1 MRRLLLLM
9 TAAMLLAGCRSV
21 RYVEVEKV
29 RTDTTYVTKLHRDS
43 IFKHDSIYVHEWLR
57 GDTVF
62 VEKAVWRTVVQE
74 RLRVDTMY
82 RSHVDSIPVPY
93 PVEKLVEKQL
103 TWWQQARMHTGGI
116 VIFLAIALLGWKYLL
131 PLLRKL
137 L

>member
-29 RTDTTYVTKLHRDS
+29 KTDTTYVTKLKRDS

-74 RLRVDTMY
+74 RLRVDTVY
-82 RSHVDSIPVPY
+82 RSNVDSIPVPY